1 MLLLVRVCHLQ
12 GRTLWVDMESSLRT
26 VLKDGTD
33 VFDVNKAF
41 QCVTTVIEKGLAPGG
56 GAGGSG
62 GSSNGAGG
70 K

>member
-1 MLLLVRVCHLQ
+1 
-12 GRTLWVDMESSLRT
+12 MESSLRT

-41 QCVTTVIEKGLAPGG
+41 QCVRTVIEKGLAPGG
-56 GAGGSG
+56 AGGSGGSG

>member
-1 MLLLVRVCHLQ
+1 M
-12 GRTLWVDMESSLRT
+12 DMESSLRT

-62 GSSNGAGG
+62 GSGGSSNGAGG